1 MSMGE
6 LIKPLINSCLEFS
19 FHADLCLSILQ
30 KAGSKEVGIQ
40 GWGPR
45 PLLSAQHRL

>member
-19 FHADLCLSILQ
+19 FHTDLCLRILQ
-30 KAGSKEVGIQ
+30 KAGSKEVKIQ
-40 GWGPR
+40 G
-45 PLLSAQHRL
+45 